1 MPPPAG
7 LARNF
12 LYFDLSTCLL
22 AEGTPI
28 ICRQPDPPPPRAM
41 HNETL
46 RPESAPPDWNGV
58 QPTLT
63 GHAQH
68 APGTLVDKYGR
79 RITYVRLS
87 ITDRCDFRCT
97 YCMAEEMTFLP
108 RSEVLSLEECLR
120 VASVFVGLGVNKLR
134 ITGGE
139 PLVRKDVMWLIEHLG
154 ALPGLDNLVLTTNG
168 SQLERFAAPLKAAG
182 VRRLNVS
189 LDTLRPDR
197 FKAITRI
204 GDVAKVLKGIEAARA
219 AGFRRTKLNAVMMRG
234 MNDDEFADLVQYAVD
249 HELDIS
255 FIEEM
260 PLGDIHGRSHTFIS
274 SEETRQRL
282 AERFTLVASTESSG
296 GPARYWRIPG
306 TETRVGFISPHSHN
320 FCDTCNR
327 VRITAKGE
335 LYPCLGQND
344 AIQLLPVLR
353 AHPEDTEPLKQAIME
368 SMGIKPY
375 GHDFTHQMDAP
386 QVVRFMSMT
395 GG

>member
-1 MPPPAG
+1 
-7 LARNF
+7 
-12 LYFDLSTCLL
+12 
-22 AEGTPI
+22 
-28 ICRQPDPPPPRAM
+28 M

-46 RPESAPPDWNGV
+46 RPEATPDGSEGFAPKID
-58 QPTLT
+58 L
-63 GHAQH
+63 ARADH

-108 RSEVLSLEECLR
+108 RHEVLSLEECLQ
-120 VASVFVGLGVNKLR
+120 VAKVFVSLGVNKLR

-139 PLVRKDVMWLIEHLG
+139 PLVRKDALWLLERLG
-154 ALPGLDNLVLTTNG
+154 ALPGLDNLVITTNG
-168 SQLERFAAPLKAAG
+168 SQLDRFAPALRMAG
-182 VRRLNVS
+182 VRRINIS
-189 LDTLRPDR
+189 LDTLKADR

-204 GDVAKVLKGIEAARA
+204 GDLGKVLGGIQAARA
-219 AGFRRTKLNAVMMRG
+219 AGFRRTKLNTVMMRG
-234 MNDDEFADLVQYAVD
+234 INDDEFGDLVQFALD
-249 HELDIS
+249 NELDIS

-260 PLGDIHGRSHTFIS
+260 PLGDIHGRSGTYIS
-274 SEETRQRL
+274 SEETRAALGR
-282 AERFTLVASTESSG
+282 RFELLPSTESSG

-306 TETRVGFISPHSHN
+306 SETRVGFISPHSHN

-327 VRITAKGE
+327 VRVTAKGE

-344 AIQLLPVLR
+344 AMQLLPILR
-353 AHPEDTEPLKQAIME
+353 QSPGDEASLRQAIMD